1 MFAKC
6 LKYELKA
13 TSRVLVPL
21 LACVLALGIILGA
34 VMGVMGIISN
44 SIETDAPPVEENGD
58 AAGDP
63 TIGDIMDG
71 VEDTKD
77 DTVVTVIGVI
87 VGAVFSLL
95 MIGFFIMLIVCS
107 VSVFV
112 LMVRRFYT
120 SFFTDEGYLT
130 FTLPVTVDCHL
141 LTKTLSMII
150 WSAISAVVTAL
161 AVGAFILGIFL
172 ISPESFTMSE
182 YDKLTLEAVVSQIF
196 GGYGGT
202 IAFSVIAG
210 VISAIS
216 SYFLLFFS
224 ISVGC
229 MIAKKHR
236 FLACAGAYLVI
247 NGVVSEVIAI
257 AASVASL
264 PFYSMSYNDSMAD
277 LYGMTIM
284 LIYTLLYVAQGVG
297 CYFGTRWILKNRIN
311 LE

>member
-1 MFAKC
+1 
-6 LKYELKA
+6 
-13 TSRVLVPL
+13 
-21 LACVLALGIILGA
+21 
-34 VMGVMGIISN
+34 
-44 SIETDAPPVEENGD
+44 
-58 AAGDP
+58 
-63 TIGDIMDG
+63 
-71 VEDTKD
+71 
-77 DTVVTVIGVI
+77 VI

-202 IAFSVIAG
+202 ISFSVIAG

-229 MIAKKHR
+229 MLTKKNR
-236 FLACAGAYLVI
+236 FIVCAASYLII
-247 NGVVSEVIAI
+247 NGVVNNIISIGTGIFSFIFVGMAMNE
-257 AASVASL
+257 
-264 PFYSMSYNDSMAD
+264 SMYD
-277 LYGMTIM
+277 LYMMTIM
-284 LIYTLLYVAQGVG
+284 LISTLLYAAQGVG
-297 CYFGTRWILKNRIN
+297 CYFGTRWILKNKIN
-311 LE
+311 LD